1 MSTVPEVMT
10 ARHCGMR
17 CFAMTLVTNMCVT
30 DYNSEEIADSDEVLE
45 TGRMRSKD
53 CQNLI
58 SRFVELINLKNA

>member
-30 DYNSEEIADSDEVLE
+30 DYESSQVADSDEVLE
-45 TGRMRSKD
+45 VGSMRSKD
-53 CQNLI
+53 CQKLI
-58 SRFVELINLKNA
+58 SRLVELINIKK